1 MVKSNSRD
9 TRDKSDSFKKAK
21 TYAFLLLKFRLRAEK
36 ELAERLKKKKFDEA
50 VIRKTVVFLKQNGF
64 IDDRYFARFWIEERI
79 KKPLGLNR
87 LEEELKAKGI
97 ADEII
102 DAEISQVRKQ
112 YSERD
117 IIVHIAREKLK
128 NLAGVELE
136 KAKKRLSVCLLS
148 RGFSPETIIEAIEQ
162 TRVKL

>member
-1 MVKSNSRD
+1 MGKSKSHAARD
-9 TRDKSDSFKKAK
+9 NPDIFKKARN
-21 TYAFLLLKFRLRAEK
+21 YAFLLLKFRGRSEK
-36 ELAERLKKKKFDEA
+36 ELAERLEKKKFDEA
-50 VIRKTVVFLKQNGF
+50 VIKRTIAFLKEKGF
-64 IDDRYFARFWIEERI
+64 IDDRCFTRFWIEERI

-102 DAEISQVRKQ
+102 KDEICQVKKQ

-117 IIVHIAREKLK
+117 IIVNMAREKLK

-136 KAKKRLSVCLLS
+136 RAKKRLSACLLS
-148 RGFSPETIIEAIEQ
+148 RGFSPETIIEVIE
-162 TRVKL
+162 